1 MNSKLVQEA
10 PYHPGYEDA
19 SFESAENPIMTELNQ
34 YRKMN
39 ARYMETA
46 KKIVEFLGSGS
57 KAAAQSDCLAHLKP
71 PSGGFLFLSQFA
83 TRDQIN
89 KHQHNNTMHWSE
101 ESKKAY
107 LVYQEEFKV
116 V

>member
-19 SFESAENPIMTELNQ
+19 SFEASENPMVTELNQ

-57 KAAAQSDCLAHLKP
+57 KATA
-71 PSGGFLFLSQFA
+71 
-83 TRDQIN
+83 
-89 KHQHNNTMHWSE
+89 
-101 ESKKAY
+101 
-107 LVYQEEFKV
+107 
-116 V
+116 